1 MSTASP
7 ELLRRSS
14 VELRADPTRVLA
26 KLFLPGQET
35 LANGLSRADAVI
47 NRVLAMTDETVTRTL
62 GETLRLYDNRHQG
75 LPDILDEH
83 FALVAHRLRGTTV
96 PPDRVALIGAY
107 FTQEYSIESAAL
119 FNPSMVAHPDQRG
132 VAPGELRFI
141 MSARAVGE
149 GHISSIE
156 FRTGV
161 LGPNSELRLDDP
173 GRHVVAGRPTPWSIS
188 REFLAA
194 VLAEQADLARA
205 GDVLELLPDEFGAAE
220 LDAAVAS
227 VERDRLTRG
236 SADAVIKKIRWI
248 VACNYSVTFDPSRAL
263 SERVLFP
270 RGPDEGRG
278 MEDAR
283 FTRFVEADGK
293 TTYYGTYT
301 AFDGAIIAPH
311 LIHTEDFVSFE
322 ISQLAGPAAKNKGMA
337 IFPRR
342 IGNEFLAL
350 SRWDRESIAIT
361 SSVDGRQW
369 GDAVTVQTPEQPWE
383 VIQLGNCGPPIETD
397 EGWLVLNH
405 GVGPMRGYAIGAI
418 LLDLDD
424 PTKLLGQLKEPL
436 LTPDAL
442 EREGYVPN
450 VVYSCGPLRHG
461 ETLVIPYGCSD
472 SAIHFAFVDLP
483 QLLELLRSS
492 PPGVG

>member
-1 MSTASP
+1 MLTAGP

-47 NRVLAMTDETVTRTL
+47 NRVLAMPDDVVARVLDQTME
-62 GETLRLYDNRHQG
+62 LYGDRHA
-75 LPDILDEH
+75 LFPAILDEH
-83 FALVAHRLRGTTV
+83 FALVAHRLRGKATS
-96 PPDRVALIGAY
+96 PARVSLIGAY

-119 FNPSMVAHPDQRG
+119 FNPSMVAHPDQSG
-132 VAPGELRFI
+132 VGPGELRFI
-141 MSARAVGE
+141 MSVRAVGE

-156 FRTGV
+156 FRTGTLTANGDLTV
-161 LGPNSELRLDDP
+161 DDP
-173 GRHVVAGRPTPWSIS
+173 GSQVVAGRMTPWTMS

-194 VLAEQADLARA
+194 LLAEQADLARA
-205 GDVLELLPDEFGAAE
+205 GDVLELLPDEFGARE

-227 VERDRLTRG
+227 VEHDRLTRG
-236 SADAVIKKIRWI
+236 SADAVISKIRWI
-248 VACNYSVTFDPSRAL
+248 IACNYSVTFDPERPL

-270 RGPDEGRG
+270 RGADEGRG

-283 FTRFVEADGK
+283 FTRFVPDEGPP
-293 TTYYGTYT
+293 TYYGTYT
-301 AFDGAIIAPH
+301 AFDGAHIAPH
-311 LIHTEDFVSFE
+311 LIRTDDFANFE

-337 IFPRR
+337 FFPRM
-342 IGNEFLAL
+342 IDGEFVAL
-350 SRWDRESIAIT
+350 TRWDRESIGIT
-361 SSVDGRQW
+361 SSADGRQW
-369 GDAVTVQTPEQPWE
+369 SDAVTVQTPEQPWE
-383 VIQLGNCGPPIETD
+383 VIQLGNCGPPIETE

-418 LLDLDD
+418 LLDLND
-424 PTKLLGQLKEPL
+424 PTKLLGQLREPL
-436 LTPDAL
+436 LTPNAE

-461 ETLVIPYGCSD
+461 DTLVIPYGCSD
-472 SAIHFAFVDLP
+472 SAIRFAFVDLP
-483 QLLELLRSS
+483 QLLSLLLTDRTTL
-492 PPGVG
+492 